1 MLYAPRQLAHTLVDS
16 AIHFRCDRD
25 CIALNELDVV
35 YAIIGGSACRIL
47 GSQRVTEDVDLVIA
61 LTETTPSAE
70 DLVDALCQREN
81 FVEVDTFGVKTPAV
95 KLNESEFPV
104 EIFDSNEWVAQCPH
118 YSRVAQDWVEN
129 TLPSGTT
136 TYIFSTTW
144 LLREKIHAVHQRGHL
159 GTHKFETDL
168 ADIVFLA
175 SLIQPIEAKTGFLD
189 FTTPHNKDFFSSL
202 NAFLVRNDVPVV
214 IRAIIKSLC
223 KTEPSSG
230 EVTTLVLNIASI
242 PFWCLVYLFLAPIP
256 CHFKYLRP
264 T

>member
-1 MLYAPRQLAHTLVDS
+1 LIAPTILD
-16 AIHFRCDRD
+16 AIE
-25 CIALNELDVV
+25 IVSTALNELDVV

-70 DLVDALCQREN
+70 DLVNALCQREN

-95 KLNESEFPV
+95 RLNESEFSV
-104 EIFDSNEWVAQCPH
+104 EVFDSNEWLAQCPH
-118 YSRVAQDWVEN
+118 YSRVTQDRVEN

-144 LLREKIHAVHQRGHL
+144 LLREKIHAVHQRGHP

-175 SLIQPIEAKTGFLD
+175 SLIQPNEGKSGFLD
-189 FTTPHNKDFFSSL
+189 FTTPHNKEFLTSI
-202 NAFLVRNDVPVV
+202 NAFLVRNDVPAF
-214 IRAIIKSLC
+214 IRTIIKSLC
-223 KTEPSSG
+223 KTEPSG
-230 EVTTLVLNIASI
+230 EVTTLVLNIAFI
-242 PFWCLVYLFLAPIP
+242 PFWYLVYLFLAPILAILNT
-256 CHFKYLRP
+256 FDRLGRF
-264 T
+264 